1 MIRKLYKKYE
11 ELILYLIVGG
21 CTMAVSLAS
30 YYLLRNVF
38 HMYYQTANILSWVF
52 AVVFAYITNKRFVFR
67 SPYAGIRKTFL
78 EAGSFF
84 SARLVSLAAEVLS
97 MYILVRICG
106 INDNI
111 VKLINQVLV
120 MVLNYILSKFWVFHK
135 KHTKNIDLRKE

>member
-11 ELILYLIVGG
+11 ELIWYLIVGG
-21 CTMAVSLAS
+21 CTMAVSLVS
-30 YYLLRNVF
+30 YYLLRNAF
-38 HMYYQTANILSWVF
+38 HMYYQTANVLSWIF
-52 AVVFAYITNKRFVFR
+52 AVVFAYVTNKKFVFR
-67 SPYAGIRKTFL
+67 SKYAGMKKTLL

-84 SARLVSLAAEVLS
+84 SARLASLAAEVLS
-97 MYILVRICG
+97 MYFFVQICG

-135 KHTKNIDLRKE
+135 KGSKE